1 MTSPGDTWAERN
13 DTVNT
18 EQKQELDK
26 LRGRW
31 KLDSAIALKNK
42 TSYILKRSR
51 ADYLR
56 VMGEDSESGLPEYQA
71 ECLEAV
77 AGIGNHKEVAVV
89 ERERIA
95 EIVGDAFEHIPEDTV
110 LGKLGAEIQE
120 EIRGVF
126 SRKKNVEPKPLQIEL
141 SDGNPVKEIVLEAED
156 VPGPETRAIDIVRNK
171 YVSVTIASSLVLA
184 ASVTGITSAQAYP
197 SGMTIVDRSENA
209 QTYITPADA
218 IAPRATRDLGIYIPQ
233 MIYPFDPSVISDGF
247 GYRSKPCAECSSDH
261 QGVDFNPGYGAEI
274 PASMAGTVIEAEF
287 SGSLGAH
294 VYIDDGYGMITM
306 YGHMVG
312 DSIRVNVGDKV
323 ERGQIIGRVG
333 STGTSTGA
341 HLHFAIQLDGE
352 MVDPIG
358 VLNSYPVR

>member
-31 KLDSAIALKNK
+31 KLDSAVALKNK

-56 VMGEDSESGLPEYQA
+56 VMGEEAEAGLPEYQA

-89 ERERIA
+89 ERERII
-95 EIVGDAFEHIPEDTV
+95 EIVDVAFENVPEDTV
-110 LGKLGAEIQE
+110 LGKLGAEIRE

-126 SRKKNVEPKPLQIEL
+126 SRKKNVEPKPLEIEL
-141 SDGNPVKEIVLEAED
+141 SDGNPVKELVLEADE
-156 VPGPETRAIDIVRNK
+156 VPGPPDTPVDIVRNK
-171 YVSVTIASSLVLA
+171 YVSVVVGTALVVALGSA
-184 ASVTGITSAQAYP
+184 GAGAAQAYP
-197 SGMTIVDRSENA
+197 YKYMEPVKTQSLVV
-209 QTYITPADA
+209 PPDA
-218 IAPRATRDLGIYIPQ
+218 LEPVAHRDIGIYIPQ
-233 MIYPFDPSVISDGF
+233 MIYPFDPSVISDGW
-247 GYRSKPCAECSSDH
+247 GWRSKPCASCSSNH

-274 PASMAGTVIEAEF
+274 VSVMDGTVVEAEF

-306 YGHMVG
+306 YGHMIG

-323 ERGQIIGRVG
+323 ERGQVIGRVG

-352 MVDPIG
+352 MVDPIP
-358 VLNSYPVR
+358 VLNQFPVR